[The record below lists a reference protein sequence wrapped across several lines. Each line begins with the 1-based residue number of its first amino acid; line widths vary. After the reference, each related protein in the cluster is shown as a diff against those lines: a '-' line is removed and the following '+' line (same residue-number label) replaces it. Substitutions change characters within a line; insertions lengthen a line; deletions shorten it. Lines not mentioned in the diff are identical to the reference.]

1 VDREGGRRGVVVPEH
16 THQKDEKHATQTA
29 SAQSTD
35 DEAYEASYKQADD
48 VVPDES
54 NKSNNP

>member
-1 VDREGGRRGVVVPEH
+1 MEAGRGWVVVPEH
-16 THQKDEKHATQTA
+16 THQKDEKHATQTV

-35 DEAYEASYKQADD
+35 DEACVTSYKQADD

-54 NKSNNP
+54 NRSSNP